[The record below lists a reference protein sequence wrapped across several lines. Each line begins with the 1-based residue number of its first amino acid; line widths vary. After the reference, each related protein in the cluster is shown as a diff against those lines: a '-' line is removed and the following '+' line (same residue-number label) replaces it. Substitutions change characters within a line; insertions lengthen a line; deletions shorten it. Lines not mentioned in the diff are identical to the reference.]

1 MVSLRKRLKQYGRP
15 LAAFWRELSIA
26 SDQATARLRRAD
38 LSFFFEFHRPPYG
51 GGNQFLRALWAEFER
66 RGLRLENNTISHTT
80 RACLYN
86 SYNFDFERLRRLYL
100 VGCRMVHRVDGPITV
115 YRGRDDGSDQRI
127 WQINQELA
135 DATIF
140 QSHYSL
146 QKHLELALEFK
157 SPCVIMNAA
166 DPQIFH
172 PHGRVPFS
180 RQRKI
185 RIISTSWSDNP
196 NKGAATYK
204 WLENHL
210 AWNKFEYTFVGRSQI
225 QFEQIR
231 MLDPMPSAPLA
242 ELLRQHDI
250 FIIASRHDPCSNAL
264 IEALSCDLPA
274 IYLCSGGHPEIVG
287 EAGFGFTNAEQ
298 IPKLLDRLVT
308 EYEDR
313 QARISLPTLTEVAD
327 RYLDVIGIE

>member
-1 MVSLRKRLKQYGRP
+1 MVSLRKRLERYGRP

-26 SDQATARLRRAD
+26 FDQATARFRRAD

-66 RGLRLENNTISHTT
+66 RGLRLEKNTISHTT

-86 SYNFDFERLRRLYL
+86 SYNFDFARLRRLYR

-146 QKHLELALEFK
+146 QKHLELDLEFK

-166 DPQIFH
+166 DPRIFH

-210 AWNKFEYTFVGRSQI
+210 DWNKFEYTFVGRSQM

-231 MLDPMPSAPLA
+231 MLDPIPSVPLA

-264 IEALSCDLPA
+264 VEALSCGLPA

-287 EAGFGFTNAEQ
+287 EAGFGFTDEEE
-298 IPKLLDRLVT
+298 IPELLDRLVT
-308 EYEDR
+308 GYEDR
-313 QARISLPTLTEVAD
+313 QVRIALPTLAEVAG
-327 RYLDVIGIE
+327 RYLDVMRIE